1 MEPSSVKSAVLINFF
16 TSLFAGVIIWLL
28 SIFWPDIP
36 KVYLFAGFLIIL
48 LAVFLPV
55 IPKAYRKYL
64 LHRFWGKEVLGQR
77 FVITYG
83 GLMDSRLAGPNPPTY
98 RYVKKYH
105 DGRAIPFV
113 GPWFLVIAESEIRGA
128 SYLINALGKY
138 RKEPISVEND
148 AAAYGDLDR
157 SFVALG
163 SPSSNE
169 ISDLIQREPNNEFL
183 EFRQE
188 SSEGFI
194 FDKKGGRKFVGFK
207 EPARKDY
214 GMVLRLP
221 NLRFPG
227 HFFFVCAGLGEWGTS
242 GAAWYLAT
250 KWRDLLREFG
260 NSPFGIAVEVEIG
273 VDNSTVRVF
282 PE

>member
-1 MEPSSVKSAVLINFF
+1 VKA
-16 TSLFAGVIIWLL
+16 
-28 SIFWPDIP
+28 
-36 KVYLFAGFLIIL
+36 
-48 LAVFLPV
+48 
-55 IPKAYRKYL
+55 
-64 LHRFWGKEVLGQR
+64 
-77 FVITYG
+77 
-83 GLMDSRLAGPNPPTY
+83 
-98 RYVKKYH
+98 YH
-105 DGRAIPFV
+105 DGRAVSLV
-113 GPWFLVIAESEIRGA
+113 GPWGYVVSECEIRSA
-128 SYLINALGKY
+128 SYIINALSTY
-138 RKEPISVEND
+138 RKLAVEVMSDTTAFEN
-148 AAAYGDLDR
+148 LDR
-157 SFVALG
+157 TFVALG

-188 SSEGFI
+188 GSEGFI